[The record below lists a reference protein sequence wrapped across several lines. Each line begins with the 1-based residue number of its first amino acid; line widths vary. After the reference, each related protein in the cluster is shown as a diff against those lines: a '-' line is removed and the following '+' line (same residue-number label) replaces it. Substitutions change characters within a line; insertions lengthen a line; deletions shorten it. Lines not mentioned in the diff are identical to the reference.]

1 MRHIREIFLF
11 VFIIILLGFI
21 ACFYSVIEGQQALLL
36 KLGEIVTDDSNSQP
50 LVIQPGLHLR
60 VPFINQVRTFDVRLQ
75 TLDAQSS
82 RVLTEEQKY
91 VLVDYYVKWRI
102 DDLPL
107 YYTRTD
113 GFANKAE
120 TLLEQKVNDAL
131 RAAFGK
137 RTITEVISGE
147 RGNVMDLLKQ
157 KADES
162 AKDLGIKV
170 IDVRIKRIDLPEEVS
185 DSVFSRMRVE
195 REQAATKHRSDGKA
209 KAESIKA
216 NADALV
222 TIILAKAQ
230 EKGAK
235 IQAQGDAKAAQIYAE
250 AYKKDADFYAL
261 YRSLQAYKN
270 VFISKNDILLL
281 NPAGQFFKYFNNT
294 NKRR

>member
-1 MRHIREIFLF
+1 MRYIRKVFLPI
-11 VFIIILLGFI
+11 FIIILLGIF
-21 ACFYSVIEGQQALLL
+21 ACFYSVREGQRALLL
-36 KLGEIVTDDSNSQP
+36 KLGKIVMNSSGQP

-60 VPFINQVRTFDVRLQ
+60 VPFINQVHTFDVRLQ

-91 VLVDYYVKWRI
+91 VLVDYYVKWKI
-102 DDLPL
+102 ADLPL

-120 TLLEQKVNDAL
+120 TLLQQKVNDSL

-137 RTITEVISGE
+137 QTITEVVSDE

-162 AKDLGIKV
+162 AKDLGIEV

-195 REQAATKHRSDGKA
+195 REQAATRHRSDGNA

-216 NADALV
+216 EADASV
-222 TIILAKAQ
+222 TVILAKAQ
-230 EKGAK
+230 EKAAK
-235 IQAQGDAKAAQIYAE
+235 IRAQGDAKAAEIYAN

-270 VFISKNDILLL
+270 VFINKNDVLLL
-281 NPAGQFFKYFNNT
+281 KPDSQFFKYFNNT
-294 NKRR
+294 YRR